1 MLKMVNEFNGE
12 SLFKLNLILLII
24 TSTVSKE
31 IAWRYKTTVRLFGIV
46 IYNKEKTE
54 LQNGTY

>member
-1 MLKMVNEFNGE
+1 MLKMVNKFNGE
-12 SLFKLNLILLII
+12 SLFKLNLIFFII

-54 LQNGTY
+54 L